1 MGGLGIDGG
10 LEARQPQLYQPLA
23 TAFEPTL
30 SELGV
35 GATAV
40 AAFALLGMAA
50 QLGYWQHFQ
59 RKDDESMGAAA
70 PAHACAPP
78 FVHGAASSPTSR
90 APRRGPRSCTQRS
103 FS

>member
-59 RKDDESMGAAA
+59 RKDDESVSAA
-70 PAHACAPP
+70 PLAPAGASL
-78 FVHGAASSPTSR
+78 FVDGAASIPTSR
-90 APRRGPRSCTQRS
+90 EQQGGTHA
-103 FS
+103 